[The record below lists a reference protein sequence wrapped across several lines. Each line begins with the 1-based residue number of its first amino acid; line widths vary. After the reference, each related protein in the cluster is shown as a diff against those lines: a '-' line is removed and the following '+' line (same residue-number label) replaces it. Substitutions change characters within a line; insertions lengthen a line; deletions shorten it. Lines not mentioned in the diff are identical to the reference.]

1 MRPNVKDNLG
11 SLLLAF
17 TLALTVWVAATNEND
32 PAIERTL
39 EQLIPIEYIGLPDG
53 LLIVSQ
59 PPQFGEIT
67 LRTTRSIWDVLTPQ
81 DIRLIADL
89 SEITTGTYRVTIQK
103 IVDHKPVQVTALD
116 PEQITITIESSARK
130 EFPIQVISDGTPAL
144 GRQAGDPEV
153 EPTHATVVGP
163 QSAIEQVTALR
174 ATINV
179 TDREVSFDQLVD
191 VVAMDVDG
199 KTIDGVDVLPDKVQ
213 VTVDIE
219 LQENYLLIS
228 VIPNIVGQD
237 ELEEAGYRITEVTV
251 TPRLV
256 TIYTSDPQAFA
267 ELQGFVR
274 TVQLSLVGKDATF
287 ERQLTLDLP
296 PGFSATGDP
305 TVTVRVSIEPRMNS
319 ITVERDVEFQNLGI
333 DLTATASPEIVSL
346 ILTGPAATLDA
357 LQPEDIIVV
366 IDLLDLVEGTY
377 LLTSE
382 VINLPPDVMTSAPIP
397 ATIQVTI
404 LAAPVITPTPTP

>member
-1 MRPNVKDNLG
+1 MPPTLKDNLG

-39 EQLIPIEYIGLPDG
+39 EESIPIEFIGLPEG

-67 LRTTRSIWDVLTPQ
+67 LRTTQSIWEVLTPQ
-81 DIRLIADL
+81 DVHLRADL
-89 SEITTGTYRVTIQK
+89 SEITTGTFRITIEAV
-103 IVDHKPVQVTALD
+103 VDQRPVQVTAHD
-116 PEQITITIESSARK
+116 PEHITLTVEPSATQ

-163 QSAIEQVTALR
+163 QSAVEQVAALR
-174 ATINV
+174 AAINV
-179 TDREVSFDQLVD
+179 TDREVSFDQLVN
-191 VVAMDVDG
+191 VVAVGTDG
-199 KTIDGVDVLPDKVQ
+199 KIIERVDVLPDKVQ

-274 TVQLSLVGKDATF
+274 TVQLSLIGKDATF
-287 ERQLTLDLP
+287 SRQLTLDLP
-296 PGFSATGDP
+296 PGFSTTGDP
-305 TVTVRVSIEPRMNS
+305 TVTVRVSIEPRLNS
-319 ITVERDVEFQNLGI
+319 VTVERDVEFQNLGI
-333 DLTATASPEIVSL
+333 DLVATASPDVVSL

-366 IDLLDLVEGTY
+366 IDLIDLGEGTY
-377 LLTSE
+377 LLTPE
-382 VINLPPDVMTSAPIP
+382 VINIPPDILASAPIP
-397 ATIQVTI
+397 AAIQVSLI
-404 LAAPVITPTPTP
+404 AAPVLTPTPTP